1 MKKVLFTTSII
12 AFTALGLSSCT
23 DCDICTKD
31 SSPEIRIC
39 EDDYSSSTEYGLAL
53 DLREAQGYD
62 CR

>member
-1 MKKVLFTTSII
+1 MKKVLFASSML
-12 AFTALGLSSCT
+12 AFTAMGLTACE

-39 EDDYSSSTEYGLAL
+39 EDDYASSTEYGLAL
-53 DLREAQGYD
+53 DARELQGYD